1 MPMKSKTVVCMLAIL
16 MLPMATHA
24 QRKQISL
31 IGTLGM
37 ATGNIEKVI
46 VNLGIEMEV
55 FHHFYAQVSFD
66 NLFEGASMMAYNRD
80 GRISFSPTMRTQVF
94 GMNLLG
100 TFKIPLTRQTAWFAK
115 AGLSYSHRFRYFY
128 DNYYYDDLGFYGSGY
143 GYGGYYNYYSGTYS
157 REDETPLQTGL
168 AYALGTGIEYRLN
181 EKLALIGGGT
191 YESLFDQTPSSE
203 ENGER
208 GNWVKLYVGI
218 NYRLR

>member
-1 MPMKSKTVVCMLAIL
+1 MKSKRAVCLLAIL
-16 MLPMATHA
+16 MLPMAVHA
-24 QRKQISL
+24 QQKQINL
-31 IGTLGM
+31 VGTLGM

-55 FHHFYAQVSFD
+55 LHNFYAQVSLD
-66 NLFEGASMMAYNRD
+66 NLFEGASMMGYARD
-80 GRISFSPTMRTQVF
+80 GRISFSQTMRTQIL
-94 GMNLLG
+94 GLNLLG
-100 TFKIPLTRQTAWFAK
+100 TFKLPLTRQTAWFAK

-128 DNYYYDDLGFYGSGY
+128 DDYYYDSFGFYGY
-143 GYGGYYNYYSGTYS
+143 GYGDYYNYYSRPPS
-157 REDETPLQTGL
+157 REDETPMQTGL

-181 EKLALIGGGT
+181 EKVALIGGGT
-191 YESLFDQTPSSE
+191 YESLFAQTASAV

>member
-1 MPMKSKTVVCMLAIL
+1 MKSKTVVCMLAIL
-16 MLPMATHA
+16 MLPMAAHA
-24 QRKQISL
+24 QQKQINL
-31 IGTLGM
+31 VGTLGM

-80 GRISFSPTMRTQVF
+80 GRISFSQTMRTQVY

-100 TFKIPLTRQTAWFAK
+100 TFKIPLTRQTAWFTK
-115 AGLSYSHRFRYFY
+115 AGLSYTLRSRYI
-128 DNYYYDDLGFYGSGY
+128 YDDSYYGGFGYY
-143 GYGGYYNYYSGTYS
+143 GYGDGGYYDYYSGTYS
-157 REDETPLQTGL
+157 KENKTLMRTGL
-168 AYALGTGIEYRLN
+168 AYALGTGIEYRLT

-191 YESLFDQTPSSE
+191 YESLFDQPPPSE
-203 ENGER
+203 RNGER
-208 GNWVKLYVGI
+208 GNWVKIYVGI